1 MSDVLTGSDGAFRF
15 EGQIIN
21 PCRGWTLNIQR
32 EKIDTTGLAVYD
44 RTYKQTLRAT
54 TGSAIV
60 LYDPNIPSHSSLFNR
75 ILNDTSAV
83 DEIHFVFY
91 NNAFESSN
99 AQRGAISGDCLI
111 DSMSVPMN
119 VGEAMAT
126 TLNFTIQGKARGQF

>member
-1 MSDVLTGSDGAFRF
+1 MDVLTGSDGSFRF
-15 EGQIIN
+15 QGQIIN

-60 LYDPNIPSHSSLFNR
+60 LYDPNIPSHSALFNR
-75 ILNDTSAV
+75 ILDDSSAV
-83 DEIHFVFY
+83 DEIDFVFY
-91 NNAFESSN
+91 N
-99 AQRGAISGDCLI
+99 AQDQAISGDCLI
-111 DSMSVPMN
+111 DSSSVPMN

-126 TLNFTIQGKARGQF
+126 TFNFTVQGKLRGQF